1 MVSESKSEEG
11 RRVRLDRS
19 IKVRA
24 DSIYAVSSLKEIT
37 FLLGP
42 RLALVLLLLALPLV
56 LPNIY
61 WQKVLCIFGVYAL
74 LAIGFDFL
82 ANFAGLVCLGG
93 AFFVGVGGYIS
104 GILNSSFD
112 LSPFLTI
119 PIGTVGG
126 AVICTLALLPCL
138 SLRGPYFAIVSFVYP
153 LILERLIASTRI
165 FGGTEGISGLATP
178 TGIWSVQYLIIG
190 IVLICMFGLRRL
202 VNQDVGLVFRGVK
215 ENDQGIRASGLNV
228 TYYRAVAVFITA
240 LMGCFAGA
248 YLSHLYGW
256 VGMSLFAVD
265 FSILPLAATVVG
277 GPGTLVGP
285 VLGALLLV
293 PISEALRSFGTLR
306 IVFYS
311 TCLVLFIVFFSQ
323 GLLNYFSRKYGQFEH
338 WVKV

>member
-1 MVSESKSEEG
+1 MLIEIKRDAE
-11 RRVRLDRS
+11 RRVRVDRS

-24 DSIYAVSSLKEIT
+24 STIYAVSSLKEIM

-82 ANFAGLVCLGG
+82 ANFVGLVCLGA
-93 AFFVGVGGYIS
+93 AFFVGLGGYIS
-104 GILNSSFD
+104 GILNSYFD

-119 PIGTVGG
+119 PIGSVAG

-138 SLRGPYFAIVSFVYP
+138 PLRGPYFAIVSFVYP
-153 LILERLIASTRI
+153 LIIERLIASTRI

-178 TGIWSVQYLIIG
+178 TDIWSVQYLIIG
-190 IVLICMFGLRRL
+190 LVLIFMFGLRKL
-202 VNQDVGLVFRGVK
+202 VNQDVGLVFLGVK
-215 ENDQGIRASGLNV
+215 ENDQAIRASGLNV
-228 TYYRAVAVFITA
+228 TYYRAVALFITA
-240 LMGCFAGA
+240 LMGCLAGA
-248 YLSHLYGW
+248 YLSYLYGW

-277 GPGTLVGP
+277 GPGTIIGP
-285 VLGALLLV
+285 VLGSLLLV

-311 TCLVLFIVFFSQ
+311 ICLVLFIVFFSE
-323 GLLNYFSRKYGQFEH
+323 GLLNYLSRKYEQFEH